1 MASYEKISKANT
13 TFNLNLLK
21 KISEDEK
28 TSNIFLSPLSISAA
42 LSMLMLGTG
51 GNTLKQMSEV
61 LCFTEADNPDGSMQ
75 TLMQEQSQMR
85 SQMLTR
91 LQMRT
96 QIQQSSRLPQYL
108 LKCMKPDSSA
118 DVIHEDFSK
127 LLKELQKISSLKL
140 TNRLYGDKSFEILPG
155 FIKET
160 GEKYGAELESVDF
173 KSAAEDARININGWV
188 EKNTESKIKD
198 LLAEGTVDASTVLVL
213 VDAIYFKDKWLQQ
226 FNKDDTVEAPF
237 RINKNDTKTVK
248 MMRQTGQFNSTQIAD
263 QHLQL
268 LEMLYEGEELSM
280 IILLPDD
287 VGDDT
292 TGLEKLE
299 KDLTYDKLMDWMK
312 LMTQYEVQVQLPQ
325 FKLEQTYQM
334 NDILISMG
342 MVDAFDVSKSNFCR
356 MSTATNLVVSEVV
369 HKAFVEVN
377 EEGTEAAAATGV
389 VVSERSVVIPRV
401 FNADHPFL
409 FFIIH
414 KASMSVLFAGRYCNP
429 EGWDRCGKQVANG
442 SGNTAEV
449 ESGVTEEKHVTR
461 TMATPGKLAE
471 ANAAFCLNLV
481 RMLSEGDASN
491 VFFSPFSIS
500 AALSMVMLGARGDT
514 QTQISQ
520 VLCFTEAERPDPD
533 QQHGLMQ
540 SQTLMQTQVPNVAD
554 SSDEAI
560 HEDFSKMLKQLQE
573 ILSVHFASRLY
584 GERSF
589 VFLERFL
596 KETKDKYGAELEPVD
611 FKTAAERVRLA
622 INEWVEKNTADKI
635 KNLLPEGS
643 VDSSTALVLVNAIY
657 FKDKWLHQFDKEDT
671 LQAPFRMSK
680 GKKMTVPMMHQ
691 TRKHR
696 YLHNQESKIKML
708 EMSYKDERL
717 SMIILLPDDVD
728 GGLEKVEKDLT
739 FKKLMGWIRLMSLRE
754 VDVKL
759 PRFKLENMY
768 DMNDI
773 LMKMGMVDAFNLS
786 NSNFTG
792 ISSAF
797 NLVLSKVVH
806 KAFVEVN
813 EEGTEA
819 AAATGVMITTTA
831 FEMPLFFHADHPFLF
846 FIFHK
851 PTMSILFAGRYCSP
865 E

>member
-1 MASYEKISKANT
+1 MASFEKISKANT

-96 QIQQSSRLPQYL
+96 QIQQSSRLPHYL

-155 FIKET
+155 FLKET

-173 KSAAEDARININGWV
+173 KGAAEDARININGWV

-198 LLAEGTVDASTVLVL
+198 LLAKGTVDASTVLVL

-263 QHLQL
+263 QHFQL

-287 VGDDT
+287 VEDDT

-312 LMTQYEVQVQLPQ
+312 LMTKYEVQVQLPQ

-334 NDILISMG
+334 NDILTSMG

-389 VVSERSVVIPRV
+389 VVSERSIVIPRV

-429 EGWDRCGKQVANG
+429 DVMG
-442 SGNTAEV
+442 
-449 ESGVTEEKHVTR
+449 GVLMRYWKATKIILSHTG
-461 TMATPGKLAE
+461 TMATLEKLAE

-500 AALSMVMLGARGDT
+500 AALSMVMLGARGST

-520 VLCFTEAERPDPD
+520 VLCFTEAERTDPD

-540 SQTLMQTQVPNVAD
+540 SQTLMQTQVPNVVD

-589 VFLERFL
+589 GFLEGFL

-611 FKTAAERVRLA
+611 FKTAAEGVRLA

-643 VDSSTALVLVNAIY
+643 VDSSTALVLVNAIH

-691 TRKHR
+691 KRKHR

-728 GGLEKVEKDLT
+728 GGLEKVEKELT
-739 FKKLMGWIRLMSLRE
+739 FKKLMGWIGSMSLRE

-759 PRFKLENMY
+759 PKFKLENMY

-819 AAATGVMITTTA
+819 AAATGVMFTTTA
-831 FEMPLFFHADHPFLF
+831 FEMPLFFHADRPFLF

-851 PTMSILFAGRYCSP
+851 PTMSILFAGRYCNP